1 MGRGGGSLRRRFRFP
16 GFGATLSTMD
26 FNALLEPVIQFF
38 STGIGE
44 IIANI
49 AKVFYAVLF
58 PANADAASTIVDAAT
73 NAQ

>member
-1 MGRGGGSLRRRFRFP
+1 
-16 GFGATLSTMD
+16 MD